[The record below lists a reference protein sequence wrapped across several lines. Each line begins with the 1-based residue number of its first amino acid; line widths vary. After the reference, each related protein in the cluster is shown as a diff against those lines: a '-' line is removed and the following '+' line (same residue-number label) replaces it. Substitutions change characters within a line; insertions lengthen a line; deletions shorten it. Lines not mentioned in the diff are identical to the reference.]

1 MRRAVTVL
9 ALAVALIAS
18 GLGLSVLPAQAQTTA
33 QQPAESSE
41 QVPLKA
47 KDVESFLGSYAA
59 LKALAKRLEARFG
72 PPETSDDEDPGG
84 AFSGYLRNDQA
95 RAEIEAVLRRFGYP
109 DFETWSRTANSVLI
123 AYGALGDAAPGEG
136 DQSFDK
142 SVEDIR
148 KDPSLSKEQKDAMIA
163 ELTEQLS
170 AIEAFRPL
178 PGNIEAVRP
187 FEARLRA
194 ILEQE

>member
-1 MRRAVTVL
+1 MRRAIAVL
-9 ALAVALIAS
+9 ALIVALVAS
-18 GLGLSVLPAQAQTTA
+18 GLGFATLPGHAQAAT
-33 QQPAESSE
+33 QQPSDSVE

-59 LKALAKRLEARFG
+59 LKALAKQLEARFG

-84 AFSGYLRNDQA
+84 AFSGYLRHDKA
-95 RAEIEAVLRRFGYP
+95 RAEIEAVLKRFGYA
-109 DFETWSRTANSVLI
+109 DFEAWSRTANSVLI

-136 DQSFDK
+136 DQSFEK

-148 KDPSLSKEQKDAMIA
+148 KDPSLTKEQKDAMIA

-187 FEARLRA
+187 FKARLRTV
-194 ILEQE
+194 LEQE

>member
-9 ALAVALIAS
+9 ALVVALIALGR
-18 GLGLSVLPAQAQTTA
+18 GLPALPAQAQTA
-33 QQPAESSE
+33 AEQPSDSVE

-59 LKALAKRLEARFG
+59 LKTLAKQLEARFG
-72 PPETSDDEDPGG
+72 PPETSDDEDPAG
-84 AFSGYLRNDQA
+84 AFSGYLGNDKA
-95 RAEIEAVLRRFGYP
+95 RSEIQAVLKRFGYP
-109 DFETWSRTANSVLI
+109 DFDAWSRTANSVLI
-123 AYGALGDAAPGEG
+123 AYGALSEAAPGGG
-136 DQSFDK
+136 DQSFDN
-142 SVEDIR
+142 SIEDIR
-148 KDPSLSKEQKDAMIA
+148 KDPGLTKEQKDAMIA

-187 FEARLRA
+187 FEARLRSV
-194 ILEQE
+194 LEQE